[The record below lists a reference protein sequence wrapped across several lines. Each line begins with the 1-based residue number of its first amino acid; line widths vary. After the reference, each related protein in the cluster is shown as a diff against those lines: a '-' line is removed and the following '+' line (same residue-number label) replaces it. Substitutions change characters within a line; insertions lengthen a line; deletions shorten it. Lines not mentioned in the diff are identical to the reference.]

1 METEVISKDGSVV
14 RHTHTYGPENRD
26 LVPNDLCFER
36 RDACQRA
43 CIDAR
48 SSQASLTEKLE
59 KKIDNLIFLAIGQLC
74 ALILTL
80 LGVII
85 YK

>member
-36 RDACQRA
+36 RDAC
-43 CIDAR
+43 
-48 SSQASLTEKLE
+48 
-59 KKIDNLIFLAIGQLC
+59 
-74 ALILTL
+74 
-80 LGVII
+80 
-85 YK
+85 